1 MGWKFAIENK
11 DGPTCL
17 ILSRQKCKFQNSHK
31 ISNQGV
37 WIPSH
42 PKLSNSHINYISSII
57 NEFEPGKFL

>member
-1 MGWKFAIENK
+1 MYPELNK
-11 DGPTCL
+11 QKAFSTHK
-17 ILSRQKCKFQNSHK
+17 QNKCKFQNSHK

-57 NEFEPGKFL
+57 NEFKPNKIL